1 MAAGGVAWL
10 FAGREAMAGTAV
22 GVTLPDLVHR
32 SSVVAFSRSLEASSR
47 WEEIGGSR
55 RIVTYQRVWFDE
67 LLFGHPSSQ
76 ELWVR
81 TLGGRVGDLAQ
92 IVHGEAELRVGDA
105 CLLFVHPGRDGVPV
119 VTELAQ
125 GHYPLR
131 PDGSWQRLHPSPRL
145 GRLLAADRSAVKALV
160 GRTRA
165 EATGLLEQVG
175 RGAP

>member
-1 MAAGGVAWL
+1 MAAGGLGWVL
-10 FAGREAMAGTAV
+10 SGREAMAGTAV
-22 GVTLPDLVHR
+22 GVTLPALVRR

-67 LLFGHPSSQ
+67 LLFGQPSSQ

-92 IVHGEAELRVGDA
+92 IVHGEAELRVGDP

-131 PDGSWQRLHPSPRL
+131 ADGGSFRLHPSPRL
-145 GRLLAADRSAVKALV
+145 GRILAADGSAVKALV

-165 EATGLLEQVG
+165 EATSLLEQVG
-175 RGAP
+175 RGAR

>member
-1 MAAGGVAWL
+1 
-10 FAGREAMAGTAV
+10 MAGTAV
-22 GVTLPDLVHR
+22 GVTLPDLVRR
-32 SSVVAFSRSLEASSR
+32 SSVVAFSRSLEVSSR

-67 LLFGHPSSQ
+67 LLFGQPSSP

-81 TLGGRVGDLAQ
+81 TLGGRIGDLAQ
-92 IVHGEAELRVGDA
+92 IVHGEAELRIGDP

-125 GHYPLR
+125 GHFPLR
-131 PDGSWQRLHPSPRL
+131 PNGGSFRLHPSPRL
-145 GRLLAADRSAVKALV
+145 GRLLAADGSAVKALV

-165 EATGLLEQVG
+165 EAAGLIEQVG
-175 RGAP
+175 RGAR